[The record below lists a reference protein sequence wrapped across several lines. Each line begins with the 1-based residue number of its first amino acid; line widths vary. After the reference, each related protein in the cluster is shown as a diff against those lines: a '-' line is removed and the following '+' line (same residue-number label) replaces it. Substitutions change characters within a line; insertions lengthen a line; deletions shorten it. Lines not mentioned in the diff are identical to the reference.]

1 MDPHH
6 VVIPVKD
13 ERPSSTKSAK
23 HGFFSASFQSYKLIV
38 LAVVV
43 ILMLIGCI
51 TYCRYFS
58 PSNDIPDDKS
68 VKATVNNIVLPH
80 GDNGIVE
87 KDHGLDA
94 QKLAEPIPLV
104 PTRMDSTHQ
113 STYNLF
119 GAKRV
124 ALTN

>member
-1 MDPHH
+1 MDPHS

-13 ERPSSTKSAK
+13 TRPSSPKSAK
-23 HGFFSASFQSYKLIV
+23 PGFFSAYFQSYNLIV

-68 VKATVNNIVLPH
+68 VKATVIA
-80 GDNGIVE
+80 E
-87 KDHGLDA
+87 KDHGLDV
-94 QKLAEPIPLV
+94 QKLAAAKPLV
-104 PTRMDSTHQ
+104 TRKVQKLAT
-113 STYNLF
+113 
-119 GAKRV
+119 AKPLR
-124 ALTN
+124 TP